1 MITNPTVIWI
11 LCACVAILSAAAV
24 TPFVFRHLTPAWRNA
39 TPFGRFLFCLA
50 ALAFTLFAGPKTNS
64 VDTAGGETNV
74 VDGAGGVTNGVDNG
88 GGVMGA
94 SPRLMAFAPPI
105 LNYDFELVDVTTN
118 EVPSYAMPSNGRV
131 RGTWHLTGAYQA
143 IQGIDLEG
151 FGFPLGENYLTNV
164 WVHSR
169 GTMRPRLRNAENE
182 IAAVGTP
189 ISAIPGTS
197 RFWTAATTNGTYLL
211 TWENFA
217 AGRIAAATNA
227 TSLGLPPASL
237 LSAQIELFPSG
248 NFITRANDIEQHYS
262 RHVPGVETEGYGPH
276 QPEGIE
282 ETTNA
287 YYTIGLVVSNADA
300 RVVFTGDGP
309 SNLPDPNFIARAGET
324 NDVELLIGKTYAV
337 RCGVPF
343 SVVGSSD
350 SRVDVSRSSAR
361 TATVV
366 WPVDIYM
373 DYGHAPLLMM
383 GPLQA
388 PPSGPPAGGPWLR
401 VDPDWLNGMV
411 SMPSNVC
418 CGVSGTGGEFAFSCA
433 NGDCGCGG
441 CTISGS
447 YTYEGY
453 ALAFGGWECGCVPHE
468 TDDEEDSADYG
479 FSIPN
484 VVFKDGALRELNVWF
499 ASDDNVSGQLVL
511 TQTQGQDK
519 VRIWA
524 DERKTSLA
532 SQFSWPVEDGV
543 CCTYY
548 IEGVETSDSVDDI
561 EFKLQ
566 WVKDD
571 GPEPDTQQMT
581 CAEVLRTEVTSDL
594 PDGSPNQQ
602 PFAGH
607 TNWDFNVTHSPNPDK
622 HYAVLFRD
630 VVNADFSVR
639 DFSVTMTLVVEPTGA
654 PVGTASWFPL
664 APTPD
669 TASVVG
675 TGALTGELRNPKVG
689 GVYHIAS
696 CFTGSPTNECNI
708 VLPLAGASVED
719 ILLEDLARADEFAAF
734 VRSRLDEKQI
744 NTVQFGLYFF
754 WDAGRGDYLGRPDNL
769 DLPTVWSYNQVT
781 TSGRQFGK
789 GAVATLFGLPIRI
802 SKLSN
807 LLAAYTCDRL
817 GVYQELQN
825 LSQWIGTRNDDSS
838 LISWNCGTALA
849 HGSNYVHS
857 VSTMARQCWN
867 SSDAKAAKLW
877 PNTSDVDNHAAAV
890 YYGDVER
897 FFYSPGMLYFLHH

>member
-11 LCACVAILSAAAV
+11 HCVCAALLSAAAAA
-24 TPFVFRHLTPAWRNA
+24 PFVFRHLTPTWRKA

-50 ALAFTLFAGPKTNS
+50 ALALTLFAGPKTNS
-64 VDTAGGETNV
+64 VDTAGGETNI
-74 VDGAGGVTNGVDNG
+74 VDGAGGVTNGVDG
-88 GGVMGA
+88 AGGVLGA
-94 SPRLMAFAPPI
+94 PLRRMAFAPSIP
-105 LNYDFELVDVTTN
+105 NYDFELVDVTTN

-143 IQGIDLEG
+143 VQGIDLEG

-164 WVHSR
+164 WVHSWGKVR
-169 GTMRPRLRNAENE
+169 QQLRNAENE
-182 IAAVGTP
+182 IAAVDAP
-189 ISAIPGTS
+189 MSAIPGTS
-197 RFWTAATTNGTYLL
+197 RFWTAATTNDTYLL

-217 AGRIAAATNA
+217 AERIAAATNS
-227 TSLGLPPASL
+227 TELPPASL

-248 NFITRANDIEQHYS
+248 NFVTRTNGIEQHYI

-287 YYTIGLVVSNADA
+287 YYTIDLVVGNADA

-309 SNLPDPNFIARAGET
+309 SNLPDPNFIARADET
-324 NDVELLIGKTYAV
+324 NRIELLIGKTYTIQ
-337 RCGVPF
+337 CCIPF
-343 SVVGSSD
+343 TIVGTSDPRVEVNPSSP
-350 SRVDVSRSSAR
+350 
-361 TATVV
+361 TAASVV
-366 WPVDIYM
+366 WPVEIDIEYANTPLRL
-373 DYGHAPLLMM
+373 GPLLA
-383 GPLQA
+383 A
-388 PPSGPPAGGPWLR
+388 PPKSRPQGTWIH
-401 VDPDWLNGMV
+401 VDPDNLNGIV
-411 SMPSNVC
+411 SMSDDTC
-418 CGVSGTGGEFAFSCA
+418 CGVTGADGEFQLGCIY
-433 NGDCGCGG
+433 GDCGCDGCIIGG
-441 CTISGS
+441 T
-447 YTYEGY
+447 YAYEGY
-453 ALAFGGWECGCVPHE
+453 ELAFGGWECGCTPSE
-468 TDDEEDSADYG
+468 DESKSMSTFG
-479 FSIPN
+479 FSIPDA
-484 VVFKDGALRELNVWF
+484 VFKDGALRTLNVWF
-499 ASDDNVSGQLVL
+499 NPGDDDDNSGWLVL
-511 TQTQGQDK
+511 SQTQGQDK

-524 DERKTSLA
+524 DERKTAQA

-543 CCTYY
+543 FCTYY
-548 IEGVETSDSVDDI
+548 IEGVRTSDSVDDI
-561 EFKLQ
+561 EFMLQ

-594 PDGSPNQQ
+594 PDGSPNRQ

-607 TNWDFNVTHSPNPDK
+607 TNWEFNVTHSPNPDK
-622 HYAVLFRD
+622 HYSVLFRD

-639 DFSVTMTLVVEPTGA
+639 DFSVTMTLVVQPTGA

-664 APTPD
+664 SPTPD
-669 TASVVG
+669 TATVVG
-675 TGALTGELRNPKVG
+675 TGERTGELRNPKVG

-696 CFTGSPTNECNI
+696 CFSGSPTNECNI

-789 GAVATLFGLPIRI
+789 GAVTTLFGLPIRI